1 LLALVEACIIQHDHI
16 SWSDFR
22 TQTFCYPSIECLCIS
37 ASIKSHGSKYTI
49 SSHSSYKSRSFVSIS
64 ILFWWC
70 RFPYRRPAST
80 LDLIMIDS
88 TLINIYDASYFCDFL
103 DFTEGSYDDFESI
116 SVLFISLSVCH
127 LFFL

>member
-16 SWSDFR
+16 SWSEFR
-22 TQTFCYPSIECLCIS
+22 TQTFFYPSVEYLCIG
-37 ASIKSHGSKYTI
+37 ASIKSHGSKYDI
-49 SSHSSYKSRSFVSIS
+49 LFHSSYKSRSFVSIS

-80 LDLIMIDS
+80 LDLIVINA
-88 TLINIYDASYFCDFL
+88 TLINVYDTSYFCDFL
-103 DFTEGSYDDFESI
+103 DLTEGSYDDFESI
-116 SVLFISLSVCH
+116 SVFCIPLSVCH